1 LKLYG
6 GAEGERCSGTV
17 TDPVRHAGD
26 LDDRRGAR
34 RLDARLEEAK
44 ALQRPLHE
52 DVLQILARCA
62 DKEDRAAAA

>member
-1 LKLYG
+1 
-6 GAEGERCSGTV
+6 V